1 MNLYEFLPIQLIFWS
16 KKLEKNKIGDNKK
29 RINSMSITDISD
41 ECKVNKHVDC
51 KYCMCR
57 CHIPGTMENLA
68 KRIAK
73 IEKDE
78 PGFGES
84 L

>member
-1 MNLYEFLPIQLIFWS
+1 
-16 KKLEKNKIGDNKK
+16 
-29 RINSMSITDISD
+29 MSITDISD

-73 IEKDE
+73 VEKDE